1 MWLQGDFLMKKLRS
15 ILYRLRGEVST
26 EDLIKIG
33 LKVGKNFRRNE
44 HCIIDQSHCWLITI
58 GDDVTLAPN
67 VHILAHDAS
76 MWADT
81 GYTRISPVNIG
92 NNVFIGAGSII
103 LPGVTIGNN
112 VVIGAGS
119 VVTKNIEDNKVVTGN
134 PAKIISSYDEFINKN
149 KELIKSS
156 PCYDETYT
164 LRNKNFSAKQKQ
176 QMKNEIKEN
185 SVGFVE

>member
-1 MWLQGDFLMKKLRS
+1 MKKLRS

-58 GDDVTLAPN
+58 GDNVTLAPN

-81 GYTRISPVNIG
+81 GYTRIAPVNIG
-92 NNVFIGAGSII
+92 NNVFIGGRQYNFARSFYWKQCGYRCRKC
-103 LPGVTIGNN
+103 GN
-112 VVIGAGS
+112 
-119 VVTKNIEDNKVVTGN
+119 K
-134 PAKIISSYDEFINKN
+134 
-149 KELIKSS
+149 
-156 PCYDETYT
+156 
-164 LRNKNFSAKQKQ
+164 RH
-176 QMKNEIKEN
+176 
-185 SVGFVE
+185 